1 MKKLIIVLA
10 AVVVSAA
17 VQAATVSWGGESVSS
32 LPGVDYPGYSNENS
46 WYGVYMLSDT
56 ADSFEKAF
64 FADTKAFAPKKGSD
78 AVTATLLDQHTLDYD
93 EWDAGGFNSTFSGD
107 AADLNGK
114 TYAIVLYDGT
124 ADNAQY
130 SVALYS
136 IDGLTDGGSA
146 GAMYMDGT
154 GDATLLSANPT
165 GTTFYAVAPAP
176 EPTGG
181 LLMLVGFAALA
192 LRRRRA

>member
-17 VQAATVSWGGESVSS
+17 VQAATVNWGGDSVSS

-56 ADSFEKAF
+56 ADSLEKAF
-64 FADTKAFAPKKGSD
+64 FADTKVFAPKNGSD

-93 EWDAGGFNSTFSGD
+93 EWDNGAFTSSFTGD
-107 AADLNGK
+107 ASDLNGK

-130 SVALYS
+130 SVALYTVS
-136 IDGLTDGGSA
+136 GLDDAGGA
-146 GAMYMDGT
+146 KEILMDGS
-154 GDATLLSANPT
+154 GDGSLLSANPT
-165 GTTFYAVAPAP
+165 GTTFYGVAPAP